1 MAMDLAQMRLVTYP
15 MSNFPDLPASA
26 ADPATWMLD
35 ISTVSAEERLEQD
48 LADAYASSHLHECA
62 ARCHVSNA
70 AVIAPAGIA
79 RIPQQRVLK

>member
-1 MAMDLAQMRLVTYP
+1 MSTSFAHTYRPLLVW
-15 MSNFPDLPASA
+15 A

-62 ARCHVSNA
+62 ARLPDVWHSF
-70 AVIAPAGIA
+70 GGS
-79 RIPQQRVLK
+79 QQSES

>member
-1 MAMDLAQMRLVTYP
+1 MTA
-15 MSNFPDLPASA
+15 PASA

-62 ARCHVSNA
+62 AHLLDIYSSFWNS
-70 AVIAPAGIA
+70 
-79 RIPQQRVLK
+79 QQSES